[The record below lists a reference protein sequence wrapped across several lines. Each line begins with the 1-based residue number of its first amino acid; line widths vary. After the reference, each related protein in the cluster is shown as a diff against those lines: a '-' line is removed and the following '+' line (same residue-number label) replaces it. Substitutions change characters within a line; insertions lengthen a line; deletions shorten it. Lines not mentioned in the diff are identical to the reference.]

1 MLLIM
6 DSSSKGTRRKADSMP
21 GDRVVG
27 LADGPKK
34 DGAGLSV
41 TSECRVEIGSKLA
54 KDGNCD

>member
-1 MLLIM
+1 M
-6 DSSSKGTRRKADSMP
+6 DSSSKGTRRKAYSMP

-34 DGAGLSV
+34 DGAGLSA
-41 TSECRVEIGSKLA
+41 TSKYIVEISSKFA